1 MGWLSSLVGG
11 SVVEPIA
18 AIGSV
23 LDNLITT
30 DEERAAADLLKSKLA
45 QQPQMAQAEI
55 NKVQA
60 QHRSTFVAGAR
71 PFLMWV
77 CGLGFLF
84 AFVINPIL
92 QWLAPHLGAPELPL
106 DAMLELTL
114 AMLGLAG
121 LRTAEKIKGVA
132 KKFPQAAPLTTYLCG
147 LFSASLLSASVTH
160 SANFWPLAALTH
172 LAFSVGVQRMVS
184 TDDLVTS
191 LLALVFPVLPCV

>member
-1 MGWLSSLVGG
+1 MGWLSGLLGG
-11 SVVEPIA
+11 GIVEPIT

-30 DEERAAADLLKSKLA
+30 DEERAAADLLKAKLA

-60 QHRSTFVAGAR
+60 GHRSTFVAGAR

-77 CGLGFLF
+77 CGFGFLF

-92 QWLAPHLGAPELPL
+92 QWLAPELGSPELPL
-106 DAMLELTL
+106 EAMMELTL

-121 LRTAEKIKGVA
+121 LRTVEKVKG
-132 KKFPQAAPLTTYLCG
+132 
-147 LFSASLLSASVTH
+147 LS
-160 SANFWPLAALTH
+160 
-172 LAFSVGVQRMVS
+172 R
-184 TDDLVTS
+184 
-191 LLALVFPVLPCV
+191 